1 MITCPCC
8 KHTFE
13 RKAPAAAMTPK
24 QKELLDFIKL
34 YGTEQGGISPSYDEM
49 KDFMGL
55 ASKSGIHR
63 IVAALEERGLI
74 RRLENRARSIVII
87 GEAA

>member
-49 KDFMGL
+49 KDYLGI

-63 IVAALEERGLI
+63 MVCELEERGLI
-74 RRLENRARSIVII
+74 RRLENRARSIVVV
-87 GEAA
+87 